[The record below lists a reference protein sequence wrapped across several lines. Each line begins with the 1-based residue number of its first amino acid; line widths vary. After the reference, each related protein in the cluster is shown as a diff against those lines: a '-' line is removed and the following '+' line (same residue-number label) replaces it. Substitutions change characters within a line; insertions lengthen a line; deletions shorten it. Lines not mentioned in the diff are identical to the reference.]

1 VTWLEPYPDILLEGL
16 PGAEPGPEARYEA
29 REAISLAFIVAVQL
43 VPPRQR
49 AVLVLRDVLGFAASE
64 AAQVLGTT
72 EESVTSALK
81 RARATMRGGL
91 PPAAEPPP
99 APESAAE
106 KQLVDRL
113 TRAYEAG
120 DVDGI
125 IALFTDDAWLT
136 MPPAPL
142 EYQGRDPIARFLK
155 TMAFRDGRT
164 YSLAFT
170 RANGQLAFGA
180 YLREP
185 RADAAQANGL
195 LVLTLSGPRIQAM
208 TRFTSSVLPR
218 FGLPLSEPCLL
229 ASPAF

>member
-1 VTWLEPYPDILLEGL
+1 MQRL
-16 PGAEPGPEARYEA
+16 
-29 REAISLAFIVAVQL
+29 
-43 VPPRQR
+43 PPRQR
-49 AVLVLRDVLGFAASE
+49 AVLLLRDVLGFTASE
-64 AAQVLGTT
+64 AARVLGTPEEVT
-72 EESVTSALK
+72 VESVTSALK
-81 RARATMRGGL
+81 RARATLRHHAGAS
-91 PPAAEPPP
+91 PEPPP

-106 KQLVDRL
+106 KQLVERL

-142 EYQGRDPIARFLK
+142 EYQGHGPIARFL
-155 TMAFRDGRT
+155 TQIAFRDGRT
-164 YSLAFT
+164 YRLVPT

-185 RADAAQANGL
+185 GSPQANSL
-195 LVLTLSGPRIQAM
+195 LVLTLSGGRIQAM

-218 FGLPLSEPCLL
+218 FGLP
-229 ASPAF
+229 PA